1 MDVDNAQRNL
11 DANRLPDIN
20 NARKRLDQAMADL
33 ENFLSTSPQHQAN
46 WLAFLTWNDLRKE
59 LNEVEPNQGRF
70 MQFEKTFRQNY
81 FGLEMQQFTRV
92 RDALI
97 AYSHALKYST
107 DRQNTIA
114 VFAKLLTKLSEK
126 LQMPNATQD
135 FESTREIGQSVSL
148 LKQGNQAA
156 DLVNAIRGSY
166 SKANARVLLSCEFIN
181 NRFSRP
187 VAEANPVNELILGT
201 QLYGQSWLQGYV
213 TPQLVDS
220 STQATIRLN
229 LTGTFSSQNI
239 GYNRSVKLHTQGS
252 GDVAASETIALT
264 EHGLVPLNDTATDA
278 NLSSQINDIE
288 ARLRLVRRIA
298 TKQAAKQKPEA
309 DSIAEG
315 RLENRIRTQFHEQL
329 ASQVHQAN
337 QKLKTP
343 DLPVLTR
350 LGLDRPRRTTWSSP
364 MYLALL
370 WKLQGSDQLS
380 APTSCPL
387 AVEPTGV
394 SVQLHESAVTNL
406 LDPVLAGRVLKSE
419 ELDTIATQFGDTL
432 GKGFTKNKKDDEPWS
447 VTLAP
452 FHPVEIQLDNSLV
465 TFRIR
470 TSKLDKG
477 DQVLKDPAIIEVDY
491 KIVLINGA
499 IQLERQGEVKIN
511 FLGKLSRG
519 VNAVILRS
527 FLKRKFD
534 EVFKQDLLD
543 QPIGITDRLPNEL
556 QGMYL
561 SSIQVD
567 DGWIQAHVR

>member
-1 MDVDNAQRNL
+1 
-11 DANRLPDIN
+11 
-20 NARKRLDQAMADL
+20 
-33 ENFLSTSPQHQAN
+33 
-46 WLAFLTWNDLRKE
+46 
-59 LNEVEPNQGRF
+59 
-70 MQFEKTFRQNY
+70 
-81 FGLEMQQFTRV
+81 
-92 RDALI
+92 
-97 AYSHALKYST
+97 
-107 DRQNTIA
+107 
-114 VFAKLLTKLSEK
+114 
-126 LQMPNATQD
+126 
-135 FESTREIGQSVSL
+135 
-148 LKQGNQAA
+148 
-156 DLVNAIRGSY
+156 
-166 SKANARVLLSCEFIN
+166 
-181 NRFSRP
+181 
-187 VAEANPVNELILGT
+187 
-201 QLYGQSWLQGYV
+201 
-213 TPQLVDS
+213 
-220 STQATIRLN
+220 
-229 LTGTFSSQNI
+229 
-239 GYNRSVKLHTQGS
+239 
-252 GDVAASETIALT
+252 
-264 EHGLVPLNDTATDA
+264 
-278 NLSSQINDIE
+278 
-288 ARLRLVRRIA
+288 
-298 TKQAAKQKPEA
+298 
-309 DSIAEG
+309 
-315 RLENRIRTQFHEQL
+315 
-329 ASQVHQAN
+329 
-337 QKLKTP
+337 
-343 DLPVLTR
+343 
-350 LGLDRPRRTTWSSP
+350 